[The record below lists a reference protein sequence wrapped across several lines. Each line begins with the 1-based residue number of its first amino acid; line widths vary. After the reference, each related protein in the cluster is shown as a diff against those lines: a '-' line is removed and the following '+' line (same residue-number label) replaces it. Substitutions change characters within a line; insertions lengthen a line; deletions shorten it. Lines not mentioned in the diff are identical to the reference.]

1 MAAPA
6 AAMSY
11 AAPMAATTASPMMTG
26 SYVAAP
32 AMTSMAMPAPAMS
45 YAAPMATAA
54 MPSMAMSYAAPVAAM
69 QSTGSF
75 VSAPALPALPM
86 AQMPAQPQSLTSGI
100 PDPKSIEHQKHM
112 YYKALDQQLQ
122 QAINGVMQRNMQY
135 KHMIDAYAKQ
145 YKNEY
150 HTSGESSYQR
160 EAMMVDQ
167 QSNAQMMLL
176 QERAAEYKM
185 VLEQQASALKLEYAE
200 KKSMED
206 VQMRQYEI
214 QKQYYESQRSL
225 HQRHYNPGMMTQG
238 QSMGNVTQGTG
249 PTPLASV
256 AANQA
261 AGMLGPG
268 TASSMITGGT
278 AAGVG
283 ATQGVTNAT
292 MGASQTMG
300 KAIGMGK

>member
-45 YAAPMATAA
+45 YAAPMATMA
-54 MPSMAMSYAAPVAAM
+54 MPTTAMSYAPPMAAM
-69 QSTGSF
+69 QTTGSF

-100 PDPKSIEHQKHM
+100 PDPKTIEHQKHA

-135 KHMIDAYAKQ
+135 KQMIDAYAKQ

-167 QSNAQMMLL
+167 QTNSQMMLL

-185 VLEQQASALKLEYAE
+185 VLEQQASALKMEYAE
-200 KKSMED
+200 KKSLED
-206 VQMRQYEI
+206 MQMRQYEI
-214 QKQYYESQRSL
+214 QKSYYDSQRSL
-225 HQRHYNPGMMTQG
+225 YQQQMNAGMKTQG
-238 QSMGNVTQGTG
+238 QSMASVTQG
-249 PTPLASV
+249 
-256 AANQA
+256 
-261 AGMLGPG
+261 
-268 TASSMITGGT
+268 GG
-278 AAGVG
+278 GYVEHVHRHHG
-283 ATQGVTNAT
+283 HGHGQ
-292 MGASQTMG
+292 
-300 KAIGMGK
+300 